1 MSKTTVEFEFSSPEK
16 DVSFPFSYKLLGYG
30 ILSDALNYVTTL
42 MLNPQFSDKGDEH
55 LLKTIEKKNK
65 DVSFLKISLLIFF
78 NIMLIEIYTVILRFM
93 AEELS

>member
-1 MSKTTVEFEFSSPEK
+1 MSKTTVEFKFSSPEK

-55 LLKTIEKKNK
+55 LLKTIEKK
-65 DVSFLKISLLIFF
+65 IR
-78 NIMLIEIYTVILRFM
+78 MLVF
-93 AEELS
+93 